1 MEKAVKMEG
10 VNHEVWSVLADAY
23 SRVPGSS
30 EKARSAYER
39 ALEMVSS
46 DLEVDPS
53 NSERQAMQ
61 AYYLVRLGRNS
72 QALETL
78 NRVMESASKSSN
90 VLFWSA
96 LVYEWAGDR
105 ERALETL
112 TAAADA
118 GYSPAVIQAA
128 SDLDDLRRDPR
139 YRVFIQNP

>member
-1 MEKAVKMEG
+1 
-10 VNHEVWSVLADAY
+10 VNHEIWSVLGDAC
-23 SRVPGSS
+23 SLTPGLS
-30 EKARSAYER
+30 ERAQSAYER

-61 AYYLVRLGRNS
+61 AHYLVRLGRNS
-72 QALETL
+72 RSLDIV
-78 NRVMESASKSSN
+78 NRVMKFESKSSN

-105 ERALETL
+105 EKALETL
-112 TAAADA
+112 AAAAEA

-128 SDLDDLRRDPR
+128 SDLEELRKDPR
-139 YRVFIQNP
+139 YQDLVVSQWPR